1 MKASKLSL
9 GPGGMK
15 GFLFNHVEKIVLGA
29 TLLLVVAFV
38 YFGSAVETFPQNESP
53 ATLRDVIKRATDNIE
68 NVQTWNTV
76 KQELVPPSITNPL
89 AIRITE
95 RDVPLAELNPRI
107 IPSRTKRRDPEL
119 YPPTQPEVVAMVA
132 PVAMIGG
139 EEEVPPLDELLLAK
153 QQGPEG
159 AYGLVGESPL
169 QKKTPTSKKKKRR
182 SGPGGS
188 YGPGAYEEDMEAPTA
203 EAVKP
208 PRVLDEEDRQ
218 ELLALSAGG
227 SGGGYGGGGGG
238 YSGGGYTG
246 GPSATGSAGMPLSRI
261 RNIVAVKFLIPF
273 KKQWQEYEDALKGN
287 PQYVNEQRD
296 MPKYVFFKV
305 ERADV
310 TDDPNADPAT
320 LKWELQS
327 TNNALKLPFAKDAE
341 WASIPPELIDP
352 AAIAAP
358 EQLASGHPTMQLTLP
373 VPPVLLS
380 DVKKLAGHSEINWAM
395 TGYGTE
401 GPGMQPNTEGPED
414 VAPEGPEGPENP
426 ENALAGA
433 TGPGGYG
440 PMGERG
446 GGYSGGSAYGP
457 PGGYGGGYSGG
468 YGSGAGGGYGGNP
481 ALLPTYKL
489 FRYIDFDVQPGRKY
503 RYRVALTLEDPN
515 HPRLPDAMATGSGAS
530 TYGGAGGPGA
540 EYGGGTGSTTV
551 EPNPASLDK
560 DVEARLRELAKTE
573 KKNGD
578 RRMWYRETDWSE
590 PSPVVQ
596 LPEPIKYLGGAVVA
610 ARPTQVGSAY
620 LTLNEPTAK
629 TIVVDL
635 DDRYAAEVFAEEEVQ
650 RGSVLNFTKDAEALH
665 PLKLEFVDLKEH
677 PFETDALVVDI
688 RGGEKLPGGDVK
700 NPIYAPGEIA
710 LIDHSGRLVVQ
721 SEASDLKLW
730 HRYGKIEPKIEETK
744 PEEEYPGA
752 LPGEGERRPRS
763 SGSRRGS

>member
-1 MKASKLSL
+1 MKPKASKLSL

-53 ATLRDVIKRATDNIE
+53 TTLRDVIKRATENIE
-68 NVQTWNTV
+68 NAQTWNTV
-76 KQELVPPSITNPL
+76 KQELVPPSITNPI

-119 YPPTQPEVVAMVA
+119 YPPTQPEVEAVIA
-132 PVAMIGG
+132 PVAMIGA
-139 EEEVPPLDELLLAK
+139 EEEVSPLDELLLAK

-159 AYGLVGESPL
+159 AYGGILESPS
-169 QKKTPTSKKKKRR
+169 QKKAATNKKKKRR
-182 SGPGGS
+182 GPGSGYPGS
-188 YGPGAYEEDMEAPTA
+188 GYEDEMESTA
-203 EAVKP
+203 AELPKP
-208 PRVLDEEDRQ
+208 PRVLDEEERQ
-218 ELLALSAGG
+218 ELMALSGGGASAGY
-227 SGGGYGGGGGG
+227 SGGYGGGGPGA
-238 YSGGGYTG
+238 TG
-246 GPSATGSAGMPLSRI
+246 GTGMTLPRTRSI
-261 RNIVAVKFLIPF
+261 IVAKFLIPF

-320 LKWELQS
+320 LKWELQG
-327 TNNALKLPFAKDAE
+327 TNAALKLPFAKGAE
-341 WASIPPELIDP
+341 WASIPQELIDP

-358 EQLASGHPTMQLTLP
+358 EQLASGHPTMLLTLP

-395 TGYGTE
+395 TGYGPE
-401 GPGMQPNTEGPED
+401 GSGMDRTTEGPED

-426 ENALAGA
+426 ENALTGAG
-433 TGPGGYG
+433 GVGGYG

-446 GGYSGGSAYGP
+446 GGYTGGGGGSGYGP
-457 PGGYGGGYSGG
+457 PGGYGGGY
-468 YGSGAGGGYGGNP
+468 GAGGGYGGNT
-481 ALLPTYKL
+481 AVLPTYKL
-489 FRYIDFDVQPGRKY
+489 FRYVDFDVQPGRMY

-515 HPRLPDAMATGSGAS
+515 HPRLPDAMATAGGPSGG
-530 TYGGAGGPGA
+530 YGAGGPGA
-540 EYGGGTGSTTV
+540 EYGGGTGSSTI

-560 DVEARLRELAKTE
+560 DVEARLRELAKSE

-596 LPEPIKYLGGAVVA
+596 LPEPVKYLGGAVVA
-610 ARPTQVGSAY
+610 ARPTQVGTAY
-620 LTLNEPTAK
+620 LTLNEPLAK

-665 PLKLEFVDLKEH
+665 PLKLEFVDLKDH
-677 PFETDALVVDI
+677 TFETDALVVDI
-688 RGGEKLPGGDVK
+688 KGGEKLPGGDVK
-700 NPIYAPGEIA
+700 NPIFAPGEIA

-744 PEEEYPGA
+744 PEDEYPGA

-763 SGSRRGS
+763 SGTRRGP